1 MIGYTKAVSKRG
13 KREKARNNKR
23 LVHIFVQIAL
33 PREISMTRVDVRCSS
48 TRKWQAKWN
57 RRNNGGFLLAL
68 ITIFRNRIAQ

>member
-33 PREISMTRVDVRCSS
+33 PREISMTRVDVRSMFVYEKMASETVEEIMEDFC
-48 TRKWQAKWN
+48 
-57 RRNNGGFLLAL
+57 
-68 ITIFRNRIAQ
+68 